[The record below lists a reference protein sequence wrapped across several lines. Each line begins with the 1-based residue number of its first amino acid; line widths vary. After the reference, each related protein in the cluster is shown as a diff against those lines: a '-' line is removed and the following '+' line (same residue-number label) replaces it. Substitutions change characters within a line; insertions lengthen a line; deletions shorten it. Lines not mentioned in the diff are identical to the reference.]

1 MREAFELIGTLAA
14 TGWKILCAASILGL
28 GLLILDRR
36 ERPRAV
42 RQVRRTEER
51 PARPTRRAA

>member
-1 MREAFELIGTLAA
+1 MHDAFELIGSLAA
-14 TGWKILCAASILGL
+14 TAWKILCAASVLGL

-36 ERPRAV
+36 GRPRPV

-51 PARPTRRAA
+51 QARRAA